1 MCILSKSHCIGQASS
16 YILMAADAKTALKE
30 NVRDASNFVQT
41 FLAADREQ
49 LDLSE
54 LICATGI
61 SSGSCSGTCDED
73 YPNLRLPQLTEIRSK
88 PLPPELV
95 EQFAHMQCNC
105 IVGIFPEI
113 GRAWLTV
120 DSDIFVWRYA
130 DGEDLAYFDGL
141 AETILSVAL
150 VKPKPGIFRDHIKY
164 LLVLTTTVEIV
175 ILGVSFAQE
184 DANSEMHLLPDPL
197 FTLSSDNVYLAHTVA
212 AETGRI
218 FCGGRDGCL
227 YEIAYQA
234 SGGWF
239 ARKCT
244 KINHSRSKL
253 SFLIPTVVNSWLAED
268 DSISQIVVDDTRN
281 ILYTRS
287 EKGTINVFDLGEDG
301 FSTTFVAQLKMDA
314 IKRKAS
320 AIASTATPIIF
331 DQIIYIAAVTKK
343 ESRNIQLVAVTS
355 AGVRM
360 YFMTTAPAPMSPVL
374 ATNINGSPIQN
385 PNNPSNKRPHTL
397 ELVHV
402 RLPPGYSPSN
412 TIRPLDVHTAHHNS
426 GSLLLASSH
435 ADTDSIWCVSR
446 DSFMFEKIL
455 TETQMSM
462 SIDSR
467 AWVIAEV
474 PEPPSPL
481 AVACLPLG
489 STDIPPDPPIQVIQ
503 HFQRPSE
510 YVVITA
516 QGCHMFNKLRPVDQ
530 LRSLLEA
537 RQDHESEAVANF
549 FKLHK
554 NGEASAACIILAMS
568 GVAAD
573 RMLIELA
580 VAAFHRHS
588 GDAYYRYPDQNLGP
602 STLGQS
608 LAVSHSPYGG
618 NQGAMSPIPGQRPQ
632 DLTVRS
638 PGGLPV
644 ISTPMPGVNAANF
657 TFQSMQS
664 PRMSSPAQVNTTTAA
679 PTGSTP
685 ELSYSDKFKGLYKMF
700 SRIVRPIWEGRLI
713 IDYVV
718 TEDKRQH
725 ILNMNRTEVYVLSDI
740 LNNLNSF
747 KHFME
752 AHCLP
757 RLQLS
762 GSDVTYRHSPAV
774 LTQHRFDSSG
784 LHGSAL
790 LQNALRAQQVQAS
803 HGEAKLIHALY
814 SLTEH
819 TTQVLGLWRFI
830 CEHEIHHI
838 CEALSKESLAIL
850 KNVTFQEFTLDGQ
863 QLCSDIISVI
873 VNRYI
878 DDNSEVDSLNV
889 QLRQICP
896 SLYSLDDV
904 ICTRSSEMLN
914 SARQSVGTNQ
924 VAKLDESLALFQR
937 VAHCVN
943 LPLVSQQF
951 QAVGYYTGVVELCAT
966 AAIKRDERNLALH
979 FYKSG
984 VEPEDNV
991 EGRNAYEA
999 RAECYKVITD
1009 MMDDLMLASE
1019 SQPQAPSVPVKL
1031 GPPAPDKQGTTK
1043 STQNLQAEEAQRY
1056 AESCMHL
1063 IMRSED
1069 ELLHVTIYD
1078 WMLRKNLADRLLRI
1092 SSPYLEQYL
1101 KRVTSNQPDDPF
1113 YCDILWQYYERSGDH
1128 AAAAKILSKLADKS
1142 GNERDLTRRIE
1153 YLSRAKMNGKSATT
1167 VTAGSEGGQLLHH
1180 LEEKLEV
1187 AQLQMQILQTLQ
1199 ELGQTGAVAELNSQ
1213 LMDITRLYSD
1223 YAEPYQLAECKLAIV
1238 HCAGHYDPSLIDALW
1253 QNILDQEIE
1262 KVHNQMTDNIIT
1274 ALSMKVSQLGK
1285 KYNSAMRYFPVE
1297 FLVNYLEKVSCQN
1310 DWPEGWVF
1318 SSLLEAGVEITHL
1331 LELYQALHRQKLPHW
1346 ADTGRPYHILRVIRR
1361 ILAAFAENPSQYV
1374 PVPQRRKFVTNALDI
1389 IAVALVEL
1397 QSTVQSSDQ
1406 LHDTKT
1412 RFKNL
1417 QAQMERLETQVAR
1430 RY

>member
-1 MCILSKSHCIGQASS
+1 
-16 YILMAADAKTALKE
+16 MATATKNPLKE
-30 NVRDASNFVQT
+30 EVQDAANFVQT

-54 LICATGI
+54 LISATGI
-61 SSGSCSGTCDED
+61 SSGSSSGTHDED
-73 YPNLRLPQLTEIRSK
+73 YPNLRLPQLTDIRNK

-141 AETILSVAL
+141 SETILSVAL

-164 LLVLTTTVEIV
+164 LLVLTTPMEIV
-175 ILGVSFAQE
+175 ILGVSFAEE
-184 DANSEMHLLPDPL
+184 DVNGEMHLLPDPL
-197 FTLSSDNVYLAHTVA
+197 FTLTSDNVYLVHTVCT
-212 AETGRI
+212 ETGRI
-218 FCGGRDGCL
+218 FTGGKDGCL

-234 SGGWF
+234 AGGWF

-253 SFLIPTVVNSWLAED
+253 SFLLPTLVNSWLTDD
-268 DSISQIVVDDTRN
+268 DSISQIVVDDTRH

-287 EKGTINVFDLGEDG
+287 EKGTITVYDLGVDG
-301 FSTTFVAQLKMDA
+301 SSTTCVAQMKMDS
-314 IKRKAS
+314 IRLRAS
-320 AIASTATPIIF
+320 AIASTVAPSNF
-331 DQIIYIAAVTKK
+331 DQIIHIATISKR
-343 ESRNIQLVAVTS
+343 ESRNIHLVAVS
-355 AGVRM
+355 RSGVRM
-360 YFMTTAPAPMSPVL
+360 YFMTTAPAPISPPP
-374 ATNINGSPIQN
+374 ATNINGTPIQT
-385 PNNPSNKRPHTL
+385 PSTNIANRRPHTL

-402 RLPPGYSPSN
+402 RLPPGYTASN
-412 TIRPLDVHTAHHNS
+412 TNHPMDVHTAHHNA
-426 GSLLLASSH
+426 GTLLLASSH
-435 ADTDSIWCVSR
+435 ADNDSIWCISR

-455 TETQMSM
+455 TETQISM
-462 SIDSR
+462 PIDSR
-467 AWVIAEV
+467 PWVIVEV

-481 AVACLPLG
+481 SVACLPFG
-489 STDIPPDPPIQVIQ
+489 STEIPPDPPIQVLQ
-503 HFQRPSE
+503 HFQKPSE

-530 LRSLLEA
+530 LRFLLET
-537 RQDHESEAVANF
+537 RQDPESEAVANF
-549 FKLHK
+549 FKLHR
-554 NGEASAACIILAMS
+554 NGEASVACIILAMS
-568 GVAAD
+568 GMAAD

-588 GDAYYRYPDQNLGP
+588 GDAFYRYLDQNQGP
-602 STLGQS
+602 STLGQN
-608 LAVSHSPYGG
+608 LPTPHSPYGG
-618 NQGAMSPIPGQRPQ
+618 HQAAMSPIPGQRLQ
-632 DLTVRS
+632 DLSVRS

-644 ISTPMPGVNAANF
+644 ISTPMPGVTAPNL
-657 TFQSMQS
+657 TFQTMQS
-664 PRMSSPAQVNTTTAA
+664 PRISSQATNTAVPAGVT
-679 PTGSTP
+679 S

-700 SRIVRPIWEGRLI
+700 CRIVRPIWEGRLI
-713 IDYVV
+713 VDYVV
-718 TEDKRQH
+718 TQDNRQH
-725 ILNMNRTEVYVLSDI
+725 TLNINRTEVEILSHILSD
-740 LNNLNSF
+740 LNSF

-752 AHCLP
+752 AHCLS
-757 RLQLS
+757 RLPLS
-762 GSDVTYRHSPAV
+762 GGPAM
-774 LTQHRFDSSG
+774 LPQQRFDSSG
-784 LHGSAL
+784 LHGQSL
-790 LQNALRAQQVQAS
+790 MQNALRAQQVQAA
-803 HGEAKLIHALY
+803 HGEAKLIYALY
-814 SLTEH
+814 TLTEH
-819 TTQVLGLWRFI
+819 TTQVLGLWRFMCDHEMHLI
-830 CEHEIHHI
+830 CKTI
-838 CEALSKESLAIL
+838 SKETLAML
-850 KNVTFQEFTLDGQ
+850 KNVTFQDFVLDGH
-863 QLCSDIISVI
+863 QLCSEMISVI

-878 DDNSEVDSLNV
+878 DDNSEVDSLNA

-904 ICTRSSEMLN
+904 ICSRSSELLN
-914 SARQSVGTNQ
+914 SARQTAGSDQAT
-924 VAKLDESLALFQR
+924 KLEESLSLFQR

-943 LPLVSQQF
+943 LSLVSQQF
-951 QAVGYYTGVVELCAT
+951 QAVGFYTGVVELCAT
-966 AAIKRDERNLALH
+966 AAMKRDERNLALH
-979 FYKSG
+979 FYKSCA
-984 VEPEDNV
+984 EPEENV
-991 EGRNAYEA
+991 EGRIAYEA

-1019 SQPQAPSVPVKL
+1019 SQPQAPSVPVQL
-1031 GPPAPDKQGTTK
+1031 GPPAPNKQGVTK

-1078 WMLRKNLADRLLRI
+1078 WMLRKSLADRLLRI

-1101 KRVTSNQPDDPF
+1101 KRVTSNHPDDPF
-1113 YCDILWQYYERSGDH
+1113 YCDILWKYYERSGDH
-1128 AAAAKILSKLADKS
+1128 AAAAKILMKLADKS
-1142 GNERDLTRRIE
+1142 GNSHDLTRRVE

-1167 VTAGSEGGQLLHH
+1167 ITTASEGGQLLHD

-1187 AQLQMQILQTLQ
+1187 AQLQMQILQTLE
-1199 ELGQTGAVAELNSQ
+1199 ELGQTEAVAALNSQ

-1223 YAEPYQLAECKLAIV
+1223 YAEPFQLAECKLAIV

-1253 QNILDQEIE
+1253 QNILDQEIA
-1262 KVHNQMTDNIIT
+1262 KVQDQINENIVT
-1274 ALSMKVSQLGK
+1274 ALSMKLSQLGR

-1318 SSLLEAGVEITHL
+1318 TSLLDAGVEITHL
-1331 LELYQALHRQKLPHW
+1331 LELYQSVHRQKLPYW
-1346 ADTGRPYHILRVIRR
+1346 SDSGRPYHILRVIRR

-1374 PVPQRRKFVTNALDI
+1374 PAPQRRKFVTNALDI

-1397 QSTVQSSDQ
+1397 QSTVQSSDH
-1406 LHDTKT
+1406 LNDTKT